1 MSRHASQRTLKRMSY
16 SLQAVFLG
24 VSPFLR
30 KSDILG
36 GWIYQGVLKLLATG
50 FKAAI
55 NSLACHM
62 LSLMSM
68 LCYLTTYSLMLL
80 LRNQMYRR
88 SIFFILVIHQK
99 MIICCSRCNLLLII
113 CKLLLIHLLL
123 SILLQL

>member
-1 MSRHASQRTLKRMSY
+1 MSY

-62 LSLMSM
+62 LFLMSM

-80 LRNQMYRR
+80 LRNQVYRR
-88 SIFFILVIHQK
+88 SIFFDI
-99 MIICCSRCNLLLII
+99 SNTPENDNLLFKMHLLLLI